1 MKIKILPEII
11 SNKIAAGEVVER
23 PSSVVKELVENAL
36 DAGSTQII
44 IEVEKGGKY
53 LIRVSDNGAGMS
65 KDDALLSIERYATS
79 KIFKDEDLFSI
90 STFGFRGEAL
100 PSIASVS
107 RFTLVTKEKNA
118 QSGIEIKIE
127 GGKIKSVN
135 DKGSPDGTMIT
146 VKDLFVN
153 TPARR
158 KFMKSTDT
166 EMGHIA
172 DTVAS
177 LALGRHDVHFRLLH
191 NGKTVYNWLTA
202 PDSAQRAEDVLG
214 KETRNSLYPLKFWSD
229 NISISGWI
237 SSPVVKKS
245 TGRGI
250 YIFVNGRFVKDRVI
264 QHALLE
270 GYSTRLIKGQFPF
283 SVIFVNIPYN
293 LVDVNVHPAKR
304 EVRFADQK
312 KVHES
317 VETAVKNALDL
328 LDPYKRSY
336 HPPSP
341 LSPPAR
347 GGEYKP
353 VANPLAGKN
362 APSFLRP
369 MIREDISSFSPL
381 QPGENNT
388 PISPPL
394 EGEDRTS
401 LSPPLAGGDKG
412 EGEKPGTQSTLWGK
426 KQFKDLRILDQ
437 LHGTYII
444 TESDEGIILIDQH
457 AAHERILYEQL
468 KNRPGG
474 TNKQAVQKLLMPE
487 VIETGYR
494 EAGILE
500 KLLPDFQKAG
510 IEAEPFGGNAF
521 VVKSVPAFLADKEV
535 KGIIIEIM
543 EKIIETGFAP
553 GLQKASDEVMKLVA
567 CHGAIRANQQL
578 SEREIRTLVDQLDDC
593 EMPSHCPHGRPTWI
607 SFSIKELEK
616 LFKRTG

>member
-1 MKIKILPEII
+1 MNIRILPEII

-44 IEVEKGGKY
+44 IEVEKGGKS
-53 LIRVSDNGAGMS
+53 LIRVSDNGSGMS

-90 STFGFRGEAL
+90 ATFGFRGEAL

-118 QSGIEIKIE
+118 LSGIEIKID
-127 GGKIKSVN
+127 GGKIVSVN
-135 DKGSPDGTMIT
+135 DRGSPEGTMIT

-166 EMGHIA
+166 EIGHIA

-177 LALGRHDVHFRLLH
+177 MALSRHDIHFRLLH
-191 NGKTVYNWLTA
+191 NGKTVHNWLA
-202 PDSAQRAEDVLG
+202 VPDSAHRVEDVLG
-214 KETRNSLYPLKFWSD
+214 KETRNSLYPLKYQND

-237 SSPVVKKS
+237 SSPVVKRN

-270 GYSTRLIKGQFPF
+270 GYSARLIKGQFPF
-283 SVIFVNIPYN
+283 SVIFINIPYN

-317 VETAVKNALDL
+317 VETAVKKALDL
-328 LDPYKRSY
+328 IDPYKKSI
-336 HPPSP
+336 HSDPPPSRGREFSNMIKEDVTSFSSYP
-341 LSPPAR
+341 LYSPP
-347 GGEYKP
+347 
-353 VANPLAGKN
+353 
-362 APSFLRP
+362 
-369 MIREDISSFSPL
+369 
-381 QPGENNT
+381 

-394 EGEDRTS
+394 E
-401 LSPPLAGGDKG
+401 GGDKG
-412 EGEKPGTQSTLWGK
+412 EGEKRSPDSQATLWEK
-426 KQFKDLRILDQ
+426 KQFKDLRILGQ
-437 LHGTYII
+437 FHGTYIAS
-444 TESDEGIILIDQH
+444 ESDEGIILIDQH

-468 KNRPGG
+468 KSRPGRAD
-474 TNKQAVQKLLMPE
+474 KIAVQKLLMPE
-487 VIETGYR
+487 IIETGYR
-494 EAGILE
+494 EAGVLE

-510 IEAEPFGGNAF
+510 IEIEPFGGNAF
-521 VVKSVPAFLADKEV
+521 AIKSVPAFLGDKEV
-535 KGIIIEIM
+535 KVIIIEIM

-553 GLQKASDEVMKLVA
+553 GLEKSSDEVMKLVA
-567 CHGAIRANQQL
+567 CHGAIRANQKL
-578 SEREIRTLVDQLDDC
+578 SDREIRTLVDQLDDC

-607 SFSIKELEK
+607 SFTLKELEK
-616 LFKRTG
+616 LFKRTA

>member
-237 SSPVVKKS
+237 SSPVVKRS

-317 VETAVKNALDL
+317 VETAVRKSLDL
-328 LDPYKRSY
+328 LDPFIKIGISNEANK
-336 HPPSP
+336 SFGV
-341 LSPPAR
+341 SEPPAL
-347 GGEYKP
+347 YAP
-353 VANPLAGKN
+353 AGKI
-362 APSFLRP
+362 SHFRP
-369 MIREDISSFSPL
+369 DP
-381 QPGENNT
+381 T
-388 PISPPL
+388 P
-394 EGEDRTS
+394 
-401 LSPPLAGGDKG
+401 
-412 EGEKPGTQSTLWGK
+412 EKPPDVQADLWGK

-468 KNRPGG
+468 KNRSGV

-510 IEAEPFGGNAF
+510 IEVEPFGGNAF
-521 VVKSVPAFLADKEV
+521 AVKSVPAFLADKEV

-578 SEREIRTLVDQLDDC
+578 SDREIRTLVDQLDDC